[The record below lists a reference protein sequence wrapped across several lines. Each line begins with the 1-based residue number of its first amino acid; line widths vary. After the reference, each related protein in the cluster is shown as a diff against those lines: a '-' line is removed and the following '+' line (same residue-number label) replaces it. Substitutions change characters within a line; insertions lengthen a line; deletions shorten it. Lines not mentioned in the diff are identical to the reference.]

1 MSYAPTALGYTLHIK
16 TPVGTQK
23 VTIPLEQLASSAAN
37 AAMNAAWPV
46 VEKKLLATLPGLLDT
61 VVNRAKKELPVFM
74 DTAFARAKPPIHEEE
89 QKLMKEID
97 EKAEEIFNEATKRAV
112 MIAGGL
118 SVVIIGSAW
127 WAGRKR

>member
-1 MSYAPTALGYTLHIK
+1 MSYTPTALGYTLNIK

-23 VTIPLEQLASSAAN
+23 VTIPLEQLASSAAH
-37 AAMNAAWPV
+37 AAMNAAWPA
-46 VEKKLLATLPGLLDT
+46 VEQKVLSSVPALLDT
-61 VVNRAKKELPVFM
+61 VVSRAKKELPVFM
-74 DTAFARAKPPIHEEE
+74 DTAFARAKPPLHQEE

-97 EKAEEIFNEATKRAV
+97 EKAEEILNEATKRAV